1 MSLSH
6 YCRIHCFSLFLI
18 LFISVVLLACDNPG
32 ISQSNN
38 LTITHASWDKETA
51 TLTVAGRSDGTSE
64 IELIDD
70 LAANLLASTTADV
83 GAWQIKINGFVCQ
96 VTASQDDNKV
106 SKSIENAPE
115 ECDTLKVKRSQS
127 RALASPSIKAVADQ
141 NISPLAAWPEGLML
155 SPAQNM
161 TIMAGQS
168 VNFAAAASD
177 ALGRIPISYHWDFGG
192 AGPNSNAQNPGQIF
206 FNVPGAF
213 VVKLTVTN
221 SLGISDPTPSTR
233 VIIVQSST
241 NAPGYGTPYPTP
253 TPSPAPP
260 PNTPVAVPAPLIMSP
275 MSGNVTISVGE
286 SLDFIGSGF
295 GPAIGPSSLRYFW
308 DFGGAV
314 TSPVPSSTAK
324 TPGRLSFLSAGT
336 FIVRLN
342 VQTNFGVSNLQAA
355 QVVVTVLA
363 GNVSNNLP
371 PTGVISSPT
380 TNVVIR
386 PGDALFFS
394 GDGFDPENN
403 QPLHY
408 LWDFG
413 GASEDSTQRVPG
425 LIRFNNPG
433 VYTVQFI
440 AADATGL
447 ADPNPPVRI
456 ITVQSTG
463 NQGSNVRQNQIISPA
478 SNMTIQV
485 GGSVT
490 FSAQAATGL
499 PEARLTPLQY
509 FWNFDEA
516 APTSNLLNPGAI
528 TFTQPG
534 IYNVSFLVGNTNGIL
549 VGQEVRRTITVIG
562 SSLPPQRPQQSPI
575 LSPEGSDITIG
586 AGDQLIFAARP
597 VTPPAGYKVE
607 YQWFF
612 SDNIAPASSQ
622 SNAGSVTFQRGGQ
635 YQVTLN
641 VRMVDTF
648 GNVLTRSRAVIIVR
662 VIDNAVLAGG
672 ILSPAN
678 DIIINAGSEVNF
690 QGDSLDSRQYL
701 GIRYLWRFVRLS
713 GFGNANLLPD
723 LTVQNPGRILFRNA
737 GEFEVRFEVSGT
749 NRVTGVTSRIG
760 GTRRIIVNRPGPF
773 PPQPPSGGIGRLQ
786 GNILSPRDNATI
798 RVGTSLNFTGSSIG
812 ATTQTVS
819 YFWDFGGASLNTSVQ
834 NPGTV
839 TFNRVGSYLVTLNVR
854 TSVGDFDSTPPS
866 IRVNVTP

>member
-18 LFISVVLLACDNPG
+18 FFISVVLLACDNPDT
-32 ISQSNN
+32 SQSND

-51 TLTVAGRSDGTSE
+51 TLTVAGRSNGVSK

-70 LAANLLASTTADV
+70 LANNLLASTNADV

-106 SKSIENAPE
+106 SKNIENAPE
-115 ECDTLKVKRSQS
+115 ECNTLKVKRSQS

-141 NISPLAAWPEGLML
+141 DISPLAAWPEGLML

-161 TIMAGQS
+161 TIMTGQS
-168 VNFAAAASD
+168 VNFSAAASD
-177 ALGRIPISYHWDFGG
+177 TLRRTPINYYWDFGG

-206 FNVPGAF
+206 FNVPGVF
-213 VVKLTVTN
+213 VIKLMVTN
-221 SLGISDPTPSTR
+221 NLGISDPTPSTR
-233 VIIVQSST
+233 VIIVQPAT
-241 NAPGYGTPYPTP
+241 NAPGYSTPYPA
-253 TPSPAPP
+253 PSPL
-260 PNTPVAVPAPLIMSP
+260 PNTPVAVPVPLIMSP

-286 SLDFIGSGF
+286 SIDFIGSGF

-308 DFGGAV
+308 DFGGAI
-314 TSPVPSSTAK
+314 TSPVPSPTAK

-336 FIVRLN
+336 FIIRLN
-342 VQTNFGVSNLQAA
+342 VQTNSGVSNIQAA
-355 QVVVTVLA
+355 QVVVTVLP

-371 PTGVISSPT
+371 PRGIISSPT

-403 QPLHY
+403 RPLRY
-408 LWDFG
+408 FWDFG
-413 GASEDSTQRVPG
+413 GTNEDSTQRVPG

-433 VYTVQFI
+433 VYTVRFI
-440 AADATGL
+440 TADATGL
-447 ADPNPPVRI
+447 ADPNPPIRI

-463 NQGSNVRQNQIISPA
+463 NQGPTATQNQIISPA
-478 SNMTIQV
+478 YDMTIQV
-485 GGSVT
+485 GDYVT
-490 FSAQAATGL
+490 FSGQAATGL

-516 APTSNLLNPGAI
+516 APTSSLLNPGTI
-528 TFTQPG
+528 TFTQAG
-534 IYNVSFLVGNTNGIL
+534 IYNVSFVAGNTNGIL

-562 SSLPPQRPQQSPI
+562 SNLPPQIPQQSPI
-575 LSPEGSDITIG
+575 LSPVGNDITINVG
-586 AGDQLIFAARP
+586 EQLNFIARP
-597 VTPPAGYKVE
+597 VTPSASYKVE

-612 SDNIAPASSQ
+612 SDNIAPSTNR
-622 SNAGSVTFQRGGQ
+622 SNAGSVIFRHGGQ

-641 VRMVDTF
+641 VRIVDAF
-648 GNVLTRSRAVIIVR
+648 GNVLNRSRAVIIVR
-662 VIDNAVLAGG
+662 VIDNGLLAGG

-678 DIIINAGSEVNF
+678 DIIISAGSEVSF
-690 QGDSLDSRQYL
+690 QGDSLDSRQYQ
-701 GIRYLWRFVRLS
+701 GIHYLWRFVRLS

-723 LTVQNPGRILFRNA
+723 LTVQNPGRVLFRNA

-749 NRVTGVTSRIG
+749 HRRTGETLRIG
-760 GTRRIIVNRPGPF
+760 GTRRIIVSQPGSF
-773 PPQPPSGGIGRLQ
+773 PTQPPIGGIGQLQ
-786 GNILSPRDNATI
+786 ANILSPQGNATI
-798 RVGTSLNFTGSSIG
+798 RVGSSLNFAGSSTG

-819 YFWDFGGASLNTSVQ
+819 YYWDFGGASLNTSVQ

-839 TFNRVGSYLVTLNVR
+839 TFSRVGSYRVTLNVR
-854 TSVGDFDSTPPS
+854 TSVGGFDSTPPS
-866 IRVNVTP
+866 IRINVIP